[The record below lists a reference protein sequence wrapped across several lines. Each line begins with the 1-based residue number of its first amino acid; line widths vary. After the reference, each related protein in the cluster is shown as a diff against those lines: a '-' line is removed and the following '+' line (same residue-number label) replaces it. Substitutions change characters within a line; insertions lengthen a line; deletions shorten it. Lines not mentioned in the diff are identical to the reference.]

1 VLGGIN
7 MVVGERKPFEEILKT
22 LEGHKKI
29 LALGCGGCVTVCL
42 TGGDEAVRVLSSQLR
57 MSREKEGKP
66 LEIIEKT
73 IERQCDPEY
82 VEQIHDVVP
91 DVEAVLSLACGAG
104 VQYVAERYAK
114 TPVYPALDTTF
125 VGGSVKEGYYVERCQ
140 TCGQCKLA
148 YTGGICPIARCSKS
162 LLNGPCGGSTG
173 GKCEISP
180 EVDCAWQL
188 IVDRLKNLGQMD
200 RYEELADIADWSKNR
215 DGGPRKMIR
224 EDFQR

>member
-1 VLGGIN
+1 
-7 MVVGERKPFEEILKT
+7 MVIGKRKPFEEILKMI
-22 LEGHKKI
+22 EPYKKI
-29 LALGCGGCVTVCL
+29 MVLGCGGCVTVCL
-42 TGGDEAVRVLSSQLR
+42 TGGHDEVRVLSSQLR
-57 MSREKEGKP
+57 MARDKDGNQ

-82 VEQIHDVVP
+82 LDQVQDLVP
-91 DVEAVLSLACGAG
+91 QVEAVLSMACGAG
-104 VQYVAERYAK
+104 VQFMAERYQA
-114 TPVYPALDTTF
+114 TPVFPALDTTF
-125 VGGSVKEGYYVERCQ
+125 VGGSLKEGYYVERCQ

-162 LLNGPCGGSTG
+162 LLNGPCGGSTN
-173 GKCEISP
+173 GKCEIDP

-188 IVDRLKNLGQMD
+188 IIDRLTNLGMMD
-200 RYEELADIADWSKNR
+200 KYEQILDIVDWRTNR